1 MVRAISR
8 EPSIRQIPAG
18 RSRWISIPTGPLQ
31 RVASSAAVR
40 SPVLVAGAGVA
51 LIAGVSWP
59 LVFSDSFFTGDWL
72 AQLWFMWHQALAL
85 RANHAPSLYLN
96 YVYGV
101 YYPHY
106 TFYGGTLYV
115 LTGSLSLLLGGNP
128 VETYVLTYLLGFAGS
143 CGGWYWLARGCG
155 LGRWWAHAPG
165 LVFITSPYYLTLI
178 YARGDWPEF
187 IAVAMIPLILGA
199 GLSVLRAERL
209 RLWPGL
215 ALVVGVVFLTGSH
228 SLTLV
233 WGTSLI
239 ALVGVAILL
248 CAPRARRGV
257 TRAGAL
263 RLAGLVIPAA
273 LLSAWFLVPAAAYE
287 SGTLI
292 ATEYAQWERLLR
304 GTMGLV
310 SADNLF
316 TISRGTDS
324 PNGATFALSLPILV
338 MAWALVSLA
347 IAARRGLRGTWVR
360 IALICAV
367 LTTALTVLMTH
378 AGLILALPR
387 VWATMQ
393 FSYRLE
399 SYVLLALSGTVL
411 AILVL
416 ATRGRRTPVWGWALV
431 PVLAVA
437 VVGGMQQTIAH
448 PKAPDRYTAFN
459 KLYDTSAPGSGEVLI
474 DYVDVHLPLLHD
486 PYGHP
491 PYVRFPAAAI
501 RDNHI
506 SRVVRL
512 APGQLFY
519 TNIQANPSLVH
530 IDGARIAG
538 VTAEGYDVLEMSR
551 NPTPAPGGGTIVALS
566 PAEPLPVVA
575 GRVLSF
581 CALAAL
587 LLQFGAL
594 AARRRGWRVP
604 LRRGA
609 RA

>member
-8 EPSIRQIPAG
+8 EPSIRQVPAA
-18 RSRWISIPTGPLQ
+18 RSRWISIPTAPFR

-40 SPVLVAGAGVA
+40 SPVLVAAAGVA
-51 LIAGVSWP
+51 LIAGLTWP
-59 LVFSDSFFTGDWL
+59 LVFTGPYFTGDWL
-72 AQLWFMWHQALAL
+72 GQLWFMWHQALAL
-85 RANHAPSLYLN
+85 RTNHAPSLYLN

-101 YYPHY
+101 FYPQY
-106 TFYGGTLYV
+106 AFYGGTLYV
-115 LTGSLSLLLGGNP
+115 LTGSLSLLLGSNP
-128 VETYVLTYLLGFAGS
+128 VEAYVLTYLLGFAAS
-143 CGGWYWLARGCG
+143 YGGWYWLARGCG
-155 LGRWWAHAPG
+155 LGRWWAQAPG
-165 LVFITSPYYLTLI
+165 LVFITSPYYQTLI

-187 IAVAMIPLILGA
+187 IAVAMIPLILGS

-233 WGTSLI
+233 WGTSMI
-239 ALVGVAILL
+239 ALVAFAILL
-248 CAPRARRGV
+248 CVPRARRGV
-257 TRAGAL
+257 TRAGVL
-263 RLAGLVIPAA
+263 RVAGLVVPAG

-287 SGTLI
+287 SSTLI
-292 ATEYAQWERLLR
+292 ATEYVHWQLLLR
-304 GTMGLV
+304 ATMNLV
-310 SADNLF
+310 SAGNLF
-316 TISRGTDS
+316 TISRASDTTS
-324 PNGATFALSLPILV
+324 GAFALSLPILV
-338 MAWALVSLA
+338 MGWALVSLA
-347 IAARRGLRGTWVR
+347 IVARHGLRGTWVR
-360 IALICAV
+360 IALICGV
-367 LTTALTVLMTH
+367 LTAGLTVLMTH

-387 VWATMQ
+387 AWATMQ

-411 AILVL
+411 ALLVL
-416 ATRGRRTPVWGWALV
+416 ATRGRRPPVWGWAVL

-437 VVGGMQQTIAH
+437 VVGGLQQAKAH
-448 PKAPDRYTAFN
+448 PTGPDRYTSFHH
-459 KLYDTSAPGSGEVLI
+459 LYGSSKPGTGEVLI

-506 SRVVRL
+506 SRVVHL

-519 TNIQANPSLVH
+519 TNIQAPPSLLH
-530 IDGARIAG
+530 INGARIAG
-538 VTAEGYDVLEMSR
+538 VTTEGYDVLEMSR
-551 NPTPAPGGGTIVALS
+551 DPTPAPGGGAIVALS

-594 AARRRGWRVP
+594 AARRRGWRLP
-604 LRRGA
+604 PRRDG